1 MIQEKNGHFECVP
14 KMWTCNRFRDVVRSW
29 MELVQYVWGPSPKGS
44 GPALS
49 VLYEGNVFQTTA
61 IHHPKYAHV
70 RILRYSTAWPCSGQN
85 GATTC
90 NNYLLVLSIVSFSIW
105 GFPSFSTSR
114 RPGICFSSS
123 HHVPS
128 LLAISSHH
136 LSMNFQCCS
145 ILLPFNSKKIWP

>member
-1 MIQEKNGHFECVP
+1 MVILRAYQRCEHATDSEMWCGPEWNLYSTFEGQ
-14 KMWTCNRFRDVVRSW
+14 
-29 MELVQYVWGPSPKGS
+29 VQRGQ
-44 GPALS
+44 
-49 VLYEGNVFQTTA
+49 VLLCQYCMKENVFQTTA

-70 RILRYSTAWPCSGQN
+70 QILRYSTAWPCSGQN

-90 NNYLLVLSIVSFSIW
+90 NNYLLVLSIVSFSIR